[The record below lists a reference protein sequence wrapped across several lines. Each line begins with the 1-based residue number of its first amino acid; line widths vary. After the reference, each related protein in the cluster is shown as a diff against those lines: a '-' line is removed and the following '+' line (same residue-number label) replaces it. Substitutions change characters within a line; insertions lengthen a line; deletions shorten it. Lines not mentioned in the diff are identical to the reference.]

1 MRDFII
7 TSLQT
12 WDIEIGSTI
21 KNTAL
26 EISKQN
32 RVLYINTPMD
42 ISIRLRGNRQS
53 PSYIRRMAVI
63 KGETSP
69 LRQINANMWVLD
81 CPFMLFSANFLPA
94 PLFNIVNRKNNAR
107 IARWIV
113 EQAAALDFKNYI
125 HLIDTDIYRSR
136 YLKEYIHPSVSI
148 YYRRDYVIGEAY
160 WRRHGTRLEPE
171 LAASADLV
179 LANSTRFAAE
189 LQAYNPHTYPIE
201 TGVNLKLYNPAKKYE
216 TPGDMQDIPRPII
229 GYMGTINSTRLD
241 GDLLYQIISQRPD
254 YSFVFT
260 GPEDDI
266 FRRNRIHSLKNAYF
280 TGQKKVDELPAYI
293 AAYDVCIN
301 PQMVNEIT
309 DGNYPLKID
318 EYLAMGK
325 PTVAT
330 STHTMRH
337 IFANHT
343 HLATTPEEWLSAI
356 DRAVTEADD
365 EEPLFNIVNR
375 KNNARIARWIVEQ
388 AAALDFKNYIH
399 LIDTD
404 IYRSRYLK
412 EYIHPSVS
420 IYYRR
425 DYVIGE
431 AYWRRHGTRLEPEL
445 AASADLVLANS
456 TRFAAEL
463 QAYNPHTYPIE
474 TGVNLKLYNPAK
486 KYETPGDMQDIPRP
500 IIGYMGTINST
511 RLDGDLL
518 YQIISQRPDYSFV
531 FTGPEDDIFRRN
543 RIHSLKNAYFTG
555 QKKVD
560 ELPAYIA
567 AYDVC
572 INPQMVNEITDGN
585 YPLKIDEYLAMGKPT
600 VATSTHTMRHI
611 FANHTHLATTPEE
624 WLSAIDRAV
633 TEADDEELAKQRI
646 AFAETHSWG
655 HSVKKIYDIIDNF
668 LKEKAT

>member
-42 ISIRLRGNRQS
+42 ISIRLRGDRQS

-365 EEPLFNIVNR
+365 EE
-375 KNNARIARWIVEQ
+375 
-388 AAALDFKNYIH
+388 
-399 LIDTD
+399 
-404 IYRSRYLK
+404 
-412 EYIHPSVS
+412 
-420 IYYRR
+420 
-425 DYVIGE
+425 
-431 AYWRRHGTRLEPEL
+431 
-445 AASADLVLANS
+445 
-456 TRFAAEL
+456 
-463 QAYNPHTYPIE
+463 
-474 TGVNLKLYNPAK
+474 
-486 KYETPGDMQDIPRP
+486 
-500 IIGYMGTINST
+500 
-511 RLDGDLL
+511 
-518 YQIISQRPDYSFV
+518 
-531 FTGPEDDIFRRN
+531 
-543 RIHSLKNAYFTG
+543 
-555 QKKVD
+555 
-560 ELPAYIA
+560 
-567 AYDVC
+567 
-572 INPQMVNEITDGN
+572 
-585 YPLKIDEYLAMGKPT
+585 
-600 VATSTHTMRHI
+600 
-611 FANHTHLATTPEE
+611 
-624 WLSAIDRAV
+624 
-633 TEADDEELAKQRI
+633 LAKQRI

-655 HSVKKIYDIIDNF
+655 HSVKKIYEIIDSF
-668 LKEKAT
+668 LKKKTT

>member
-301 PQMVNEIT
+301 PQMVNDIT

-337 IFANHT
+337 IFADHT
-343 HLATTPEEWLSAI
+343 HLATNPEEWLSAI

-365 EEPLFNIVNR
+365 
-375 KNNARIARWIVEQ
+375 K
-388 AAALDFKNYIH
+388 
-399 LIDTD
+399 
-404 IYRSRYLK
+404 
-412 EYIHPSVS
+412 
-420 IYYRR
+420 
-425 DYVIGE
+425 
-431 AYWRRHGTRLEPEL
+431 
-445 AASADLVLANS
+445 
-456 TRFAAEL
+456 
-463 QAYNPHTYPIE
+463 
-474 TGVNLKLYNPAK
+474 
-486 KYETPGDMQDIPRP
+486 
-500 IIGYMGTINST
+500 
-511 RLDGDLL
+511 
-518 YQIISQRPDYSFV
+518 
-531 FTGPEDDIFRRN
+531 
-543 RIHSLKNAYFTG
+543 
-555 QKKVD
+555 
-560 ELPAYIA
+560 
-567 AYDVC
+567 
-572 INPQMVNEITDGN
+572 
-585 YPLKIDEYLAMGKPT
+585 
-600 VATSTHTMRHI
+600 
-611 FANHTHLATTPEE
+611 
-624 WLSAIDRAV
+624 
-633 TEADDEELAKQRI
+633 ELAKQRI

-655 HSVKKIYDIIDNF
+655 HSVKKIYEIIDSF
-668 LKEKAT
+668 LKKKTT

>member
-365 EEPLFNIVNR
+365 EE
-375 KNNARIARWIVEQ
+375 
-388 AAALDFKNYIH
+388 
-399 LIDTD
+399 
-404 IYRSRYLK
+404 
-412 EYIHPSVS
+412 
-420 IYYRR
+420 
-425 DYVIGE
+425 
-431 AYWRRHGTRLEPEL
+431 
-445 AASADLVLANS
+445 
-456 TRFAAEL
+456 
-463 QAYNPHTYPIE
+463 
-474 TGVNLKLYNPAK
+474 
-486 KYETPGDMQDIPRP
+486 
-500 IIGYMGTINST
+500 
-511 RLDGDLL
+511 
-518 YQIISQRPDYSFV
+518 
-531 FTGPEDDIFRRN
+531 
-543 RIHSLKNAYFTG
+543 
-555 QKKVD
+555 
-560 ELPAYIA
+560 
-567 AYDVC
+567 
-572 INPQMVNEITDGN
+572 
-585 YPLKIDEYLAMGKPT
+585 
-600 VATSTHTMRHI
+600 
-611 FANHTHLATTPEE
+611 
-624 WLSAIDRAV
+624 
-633 TEADDEELAKQRI
+633 LAKQRI
-646 AFAETHSWG
+646 AFAETHSWV